1 MRDSLRKICCIAP
14 FLAALVLV
22 VVLYFLRYDTVG
34 TEEALAR
41 TASEY
46 TETELEAVLL
56 QEIPG
61 EDGICDGKGD
71 LVLLC
76 RSADA
81 ENSDGESREIGRA
94 HV

>member
-56 QEIPG
+56 QE
-61 EDGICDGKGD
+61 K
-71 LVLLC
+71 
-76 RSADA
+76 
-81 ENSDGESREIGRA
+81 IGRA
-94 HV
+94 SCRERV